1 MSSYQELLAQR
12 AELDRQIAEA
22 QRAAKAEAIAAVKK
36 LVADFSLTA
45 EDCGFRQAGKAGKG
59 NKASNAKAT
68 VAARFRGPNG
78 ETWSG
83 RGRTPN
89 WLAALE
95 GQGQSRDRFRI
106 AG

>member
-12 AELDRQIAEA
+12 AELDRQIAA
-22 QRAAKAEAIAAVKK
+22 ARRAEKSDAIAAVKK
-36 LVADFSLTA
+36 LVADHGLSA
-45 EDCGFRQAGKAGKG
+45 EDCGFKAGAARG
-59 NKASNAKAT
+59 RAKTT
-68 VAARFRGPNG
+68 VAAVFRGPNG

-83 RGRTPN
+83 RGRTPK

-95 GQGQSRDRFRI
+95 AQGQSRDRFRI

>member
-1 MSSYQELLAQR
+1 MPSYQELLAQR
-12 AELDRQIAEA
+12 AELDRQIAAA
-22 QRAAKAEAIAAVKK
+22 QRAEKAEAIAAVKK
-36 LVADFSLTA
+36 LVADFGLSA
-45 EDCGFRQAGKAGKG
+45 EDCGFKGATGKGKAK
-59 NKASNAKAT
+59 T
-68 VAARFRGPNG
+68 VVAAQYRGPNG

-95 GQGQSRDRFRI
+95 AQGRSRDAFRI

>member
-12 AELDRQIAEA
+12 AELDRQIAAA
-22 QRAAKAEAIAAVKK
+22 QRAEKAAAIAAVKK
-36 LVADFSLTA
+36 LVGDFGLSA
-45 EDCGFRQAGKAGKG
+45 EECGFRPAGKG
-59 NKASNAKAT
+59 KAKTT
-68 VAARFRGPNG
+68 VAAAFRGPNG

-89 WLAALE
+89 WLSALE
-95 GQGQSRDRFRI
+95 KQGQSRDRFRI

>member
-12 AELDRQIAEA
+12 AELDRQIAAA
-22 QRAAKAEAIAAVKK
+22 QRAEKSEAIATVKK
-36 LVADFSLTA
+36 LVADFALSA
-45 EDCGFRQAGKAGKG
+45 EECGFKGSASARGKAK
-59 NKASNAKAT
+59 T
-68 VAARFRGPNG
+68 VVAAQYRGPNG

-95 GQGQSRDRFRI
+95 AQGQSRDAFRI

>member
-12 AELDRQIAEA
+12 AEIDRQIEAA
-22 QRAAKAEAIAAVKK
+22 QRAEKAEAIATIRK
-36 LVADFSLTA
+36 LVAEFGLTEA
-45 EDCGFRQAGKAGKG
+45 DCGFRPQGKG
-59 NKASNAKAT
+59 KGRTKNT

-89 WLAALE
+89 WLASLE
-95 GQGQSRDRFRI
+95 KQGQARDRYRI
-106 AG
+106 AD

>member
-12 AELDRQIAEA
+12 AELDRQIAAA
-22 QRAAKAEAIAAVKK
+22 QRAEKAEAIAAVKK

-45 EDCGFRQAGKAGKG
+45 EDCGFRQTGKAAKN
-59 NKASNAKAT
+59 NKAKAT
-68 VAARFRGPNG
+68 VTARFRGPNG

-89 WLAALE
+89 WLATLE
-95 GQGQSRDRFRI
+95 GQGQSRERFRI

>member
-1 MSSYQELLAQR
+1 MPSYQELLAQR
-12 AELDRQIAEA
+12 AELDRQISAA
-22 QRAAKAEAIAAVKK
+22 QRAEKAEAIAAVKK
-36 LVADFSLTA
+36 LVADFGLSA
-45 EDCGFRQAGKAGKG
+45 EDCGFKGGAGKG
-59 NKASNAKAT
+59 KAKT
-68 VAARFRGPNG
+68 VVAAQYRGPNG

-95 GQGQSRDRFRI
+95 AQGQARNAFRI

>member
-12 AELDRQIAEA
+12 AELDRQIAAA
-22 QRAAKAEAIAAVKK
+22 QRAEKAEAIAAVKK

-45 EDCGFRQAGKAGKG
+45 EDCGFRQAGKTGK
-59 NKASNAKAT
+59 AKSA

-89 WLAALE
+89 WLATLE
-95 GQGQSRDRFRI
+95 GQGQSRERFRI